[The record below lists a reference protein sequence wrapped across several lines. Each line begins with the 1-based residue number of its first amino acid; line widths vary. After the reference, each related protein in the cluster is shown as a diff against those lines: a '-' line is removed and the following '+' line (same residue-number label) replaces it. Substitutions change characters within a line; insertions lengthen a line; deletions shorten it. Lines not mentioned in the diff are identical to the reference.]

1 MGSNLTTSLIN
12 AANALQVY
20 GSALNVTENNVTNA
34 NTPGYARQSA
44 TLVAQPFDLATGA
57 PGGVLLGPTGSSRDQ
72 FAEQSVRAQQTAL
85 GYDQQQVSD
94 LSTAQNYFSLST
106 TSGIA
111 PAISA
116 LFQSF
121 SQLSVTP
128 NDTVARQTVLND
140 ATTVAQNFNDTVNG
154 LLSQTNDLH
163 QATASTIATIN
174 QLAGTIAQINSQDA
188 LDPSGGVDA
197 GVDAQLNST
206 LEQLSQYVNFTALQ
220 QPNGPL
226 SIYIGGQTPLVIG
239 NQSYAIQG
247 DFSTP
252 QTAILSSTGAD
263 ISSQI
268 TGGTLGAELDD
279 NNNVIPSYVSGLN
292 TLAQTLADQVNNAL
306 NNGIDQNGAAPVTN
320 LFSYDATTGAALTLT
335 VNPLTPDQI
344 AAATPGAPGG
354 NGNALALAALANAPV
369 VNGYTF
375 AEDYGNLGGQVGS
388 DLAAA
393 QNNSATDQSLLSQ
406 AESLRQQT
414 SGVSLDTEAE
424 NLLEYNRSYDAIS
437 KMLGVLNSLSLDIV
451 NLLPPISSS

>member
-1 MGSNLTTSLIN
+1 MGNLTTSLIN
-12 AANALQVY
+12 AGNALQVY
-20 GSALNVTENNVTNA
+20 GSALNVTENNVVNV
-34 NTPGYARQSA
+34 NTPGYAEQTA
-44 TLVAQPFDLATGA
+44 TLEAQPFDLATGE
-57 PGGVLLGPTGSSRDQ
+57 PGGVKLGATESSRNQ
-72 FAEQSVRAQQTAL
+72 YVEQSVRTQQTAA

-128 NDTVARQTVLND
+128 NDTVARQTVINN
-140 ATTVAQNFNDTVNG
+140 ATTVAQDFGDAANG

-163 QATASTIATIN
+163 QATSSTIATIN
-174 QLAGTIAQINSQDA
+174 QLAGTIAEVNSQNVP
-188 LDPSGGVDA
+188 DPTGGVDA
-197 GVDAQLNST
+197 GVDAQLNSA
-206 LEQLSQYVNFTALQ
+206 LEQLSQYVNFTVIQ

-226 SIYIGGQTPLVIG
+226 SVYVGGQTPLVVG
-239 NQSYAIQG
+239 AQTYAIQG

-252 QTAILSSTGAD
+252 QTAILSSSGAD

-268 TGGTLGAELDD
+268 TGGQLGAELDD
-279 NNNVIPSYVSGLN
+279 NNTVLPSYVAGLN
-292 TLAQTLADQVNNAL
+292 TLAQTLADQVNAGL

-320 LFSYDATTGAALTLT
+320 LFAYNASTGAAATLT

-344 AAATPGAPGG
+344 AAASPGAPGG
-354 NGNALALAALANAPV
+354 NGNALALAALASAPV

-375 AEDYGNLGGQVGS
+375 AQDYGNLGGQVGT
-388 DLAAA
+388 DLSAA
-393 QNNSATDQSLLSQ
+393 QNNSTTDQSLLSQ
-406 AESLRQQT
+406 AETLRQQI
-414 SGVSLDTEAE
+414 SGVSLDSEAE
-424 NLLEYNRSYDAIS
+424 SLLQYNRSYDAIS

>member
-1 MGSNLTTSLIN
+1 MGNLTTSLIN

-57 PGGVLLGPTGSSRDQ
+57 PGGVLLGPTESSRDQ
-72 FAEQSVRAQQTAL
+72 YAEQSVRTQQSAY
-85 GYDQQQVSD
+85 GYDQQQVAD

-140 ATTVAQNFNDTVNG
+140 ATTVAQNFNDIANG

-163 QATASTIATIN
+163 EATSSTIATIN
-174 QLAGTIAQINSQDA
+174 QLAGSIAQINSQDA
-188 LDPSGGVDA
+188 TDPSGGVNA

-206 LEQLSQYVNFTALQ
+206 LEQLSQYVNFTVLQ

-226 SIYIGGQTPLVIG
+226 SVYIGGQTPLVIG
-239 NQSYAIQG
+239 NQTYAIQG
-247 DFSTP
+247 DFSTA

-268 TGGTLGAELDD
+268 TGGTLGAELND
-279 NNNVIPSYVSGLN
+279 NNNVLPSYVSGLN

-335 VNPLTPDQI
+335 VNALTPDQI
-344 AAATPGAPGG
+344 AAASPGAPGG
-354 NGNALALAALANAPV
+354 NGNALAVAALANAPV

-375 AEDYGNLGGQVGS
+375 AEDYGNIGGQVGS
-388 DLAAA
+388 DLATA
-393 QNNSATDQSLLSQ
+393 QNNSTTDQSLLNQ

-451 NLLPPISSS
+451 NLLPPVSSS